1 MRYYRIAASKD
12 QAEEDVR
19 DMAIA
24 GLDQV
29 ATMNLGRYHLTT
41 GRGGSPKPLPRVRSR
56 DLTMLLQTE
65 TPDGVDLPAEVDFYE
80 FLTLLE
86 ELGIIKVLKP
96 EFKAPPGDGDGI

>member
-1 MRYYRIAASKD
+1 
-12 QAEEDVR
+12 
-19 DMAIA
+19 
-24 GLDQV
+24 
-29 ATMNLGRYHLTT
+29 
-41 GRGGSPKPLPRVRSR
+41 
-56 DLTMLLQTE
+56 MLLQTE

>member
-41 GRGGSPKPLPRVRSR
+41 GRGEVRSPFPVFAR
-56 DLTMLLQTE
+56 VT
-65 TPDGVDLPAEVDFYE
+65 
-80 FLTLLE
+80 
-86 ELGIIKVLKP
+86 
-96 EFKAPPGDGDGI
+96 